1 MYDGGKIL
9 TGLIIGI
16 ALFTLPFWFNLGKAA
31 KIPEPKLTPKAE
43 KAKFCVET
51 KEYMQAEHMALL
63 DKWRD
68 WVVRDGN
75 RIYVGLHDKKY
86 DMSLQNTCMDCHSN
100 KKKFCDECHN
110 YADVTPYCWECHIEP
125 KEEEEK

>member
-75 RIYVGLHDKKY
+75 RIYVGLHGKKY

-110 YADVTPYCWECHIEP
+110 YADVIPYCWECHLEP